1 MASEENSTSI
11 KTYDYKLTLSDG
23 NVLEFPIKIDLATE
37 TYCNSSANSLPFWAA
52 LDYQRCE
59 NCPLSQSETPHCP
72 VAVNLMPLIELSA
85 KLTSYEAVHLELKTR
100 ERTISGDTTLQR
112 ALSSILGLI
121 MATSPCPHTEYLKP
135 MAHFHLP
142 LASPDE
148 TVYRT
153 TTMFLL
159 AQYFRY
165 TQGMDAAFDFDGLTE
180 IYRQLQTINR
190 SLTRRFQAAIS
201 EDATVNA
208 IILLDLLSQS
218 VTWSIED
225 GLDQLQPLF
234 KAYGV
239 S

>member
-1 MASEENSTSI
+1 MASEDSTASI
-11 KTYDYKLTLSDG
+11 KTFHYKLTLSDG
-23 NVLEFPIKIDLATE
+23 NALEFPINIDQTNQ
-37 TYCNSSANSLPFWAA
+37 TFCNTSDAALPFWAA

-59 NCPLSQSETPHCP
+59 NCPLSQSEVAHCP
-72 VAVNLMPLIELSA
+72 VAVNLKPLIELSA
-85 KLTSYEAVHLELKTR
+85 SLTSYEAVHLELKTR

-165 TQGMDAAFDFDGLTE
+165 ANGLDASLDFEGLTE
-180 IYRQLQTINR
+180 IYRQLQIVNR
-190 SLTRRFQAAIS
+190 ALTRRFQAAIS

-239 S
+239 